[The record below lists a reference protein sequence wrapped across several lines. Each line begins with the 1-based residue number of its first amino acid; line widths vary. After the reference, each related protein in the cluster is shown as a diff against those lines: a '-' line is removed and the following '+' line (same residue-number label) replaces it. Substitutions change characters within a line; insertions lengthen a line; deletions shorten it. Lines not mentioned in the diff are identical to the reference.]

1 MASKENMLSSLVRS
15 RDRALFE
22 LRMTLR
28 WPDWRIDID
37 LSDDVVA
44 F

>member
-1 MASKENMLSSLVRS
+1 MQSRLVRS

-28 WPDWRIDID
+28 EPDWQIDID